1 MKYFSAFLSVIENI
15 INNFD
20 LAAVIAAV
28 ISISASIYIFRTTPK
43 YDLVYKRYTS
53 LIFPLFELMEPHLFK
68 TIDKSILSDAINLIE
83 KNKAIAGSKLLYT
96 LYFCKKNPCQEH
108 FDLLCSCVS
117 KEYDQCCSRLGLG
130 KRSISYKIYRQQYK
144 SKAVFILYIVWNTF
158 IFMVVL
164 VAFVFILFYLS
175 RLLKNITGIEIL
187 PLARRI
193 K

>member
-1 MKYFSAFLSVIENI
+1 MKYLSTFPNFIENV

-20 LAAVIAAV
+20 LAAIIAAI

-43 YDLVYKRYTS
+43 YDLVYKRYTT

-68 TIDKSILSDAINLIE
+68 PIDKSVLSDAIDLIE
-83 KNKAIAGSKLLYT
+83 QNKVIAGNELLYL

-117 KEYDQCCSRLGLG
+117 KEYDHCCSRLGLG
-130 KRSISYKIYRQQYK
+130 KRSISYKISRQQYK
-144 SKAVFILYIVWNTF
+144 SKAVFILYIVCHTF
-158 IFMVVL
+158 IFIVVL

-175 RLLKNITGIEIL
+175 RLVKNITGIEIL
-187 PLARRI
+187 PLTR
-193 K
+193 